1 MYEGSVCVWD
11 VDMVAMHASGMSV
24 FVFGVG
30 WCNID
35 ETIANTLQPHN
46 AAYTTEALYFQYEVR
61 GM

>member
-1 MYEGSVCVWD
+1 M
-11 VDMVAMHASGMSV
+11 DMVAMHASGMSV